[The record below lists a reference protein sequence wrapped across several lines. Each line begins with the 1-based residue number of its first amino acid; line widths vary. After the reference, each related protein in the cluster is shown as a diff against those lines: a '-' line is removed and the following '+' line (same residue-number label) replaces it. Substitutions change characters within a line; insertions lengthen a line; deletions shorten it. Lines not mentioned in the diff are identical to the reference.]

1 MSFAKMQMQRK
12 NDQEKKTNDDSKT
25 KNAKFAKIVNFA
37 KIKIIM
43 NAFSECLHT
52 ISDARIEKNENFD
65 DEKIDSITRDDDAKN
80 KNKTQFSNFCVQLLI
95 QNSKKLIILIKMT

>member
-1 MSFAKMQMQRK
+1 MQKR
-12 NDQEKKTNDDSKT
+12 NDQKKITNANSKM
-25 KNAKFAKIVNFA
+25 NDAKFAKIVNFA

-65 DEKIDSITRDDDAKN
+65 NKKVNSIARDDDAKN
-80 KNKTQFSNFCVQLLI
+80 K
-95 QNSKKLIILIKMT
+95 